1 VSSGDGCELCGHSI
15 DEHDRNIR
23 FVWPDPVVNA
33 DALPGSEVWVSGAD
47 PNSSVMMQ
55 VNGIGAFI
63 RALLPVKLTGGYAIT
78 YGVWIGIDPNK
89 LQPVLETWW
98 SPSYRESVL
107 DGRLANRI
115 ERRGLLAAPVG
126 LGVRDEDSIPFCLSR
141 DDDRLGG
148 MLSDEWNHELVLT
161 ALS

>member
-1 VSSGDGCELCGHSI
+1 MSSGDGCELCGHSI

-33 DALPGSEVWVSGAD
+33 DALPESDIWMSGAD
-47 PNSSVMMQ
+47 PSSSVMMQ
-55 VNGIGAFI
+55 VNGIGAFV
-63 RALLPVKLTGGYAIT
+63 RALLRVKLTGGYTIT
-78 YGVWIGIDPNK
+78 YGVWIGIDPHN
-89 LQPVLETWW
+89 LQTVLETWW
-98 SPSYRESVL
+98 SPAYRELVL

-115 ERRGLLAAPVG
+115 EPWGLLAAPVR
-126 LGVRDEDSIPFCLSR
+126 LGVLDEDSIPFCLGS

-148 MLSDEWNHELVLT
+148 VLSDEWNHEFVLT